1 MKNYFLNAGNVL
13 LLFLLLILLFL
24 GGKFLDDKI
33 TLGTVEFKDQKQLY
47 LKDLGPQIGW
57 KTVSLY
63 MCAFIYVAY
72 NRI

>member
-1 MKNYFLNAGNVL
+1 MLYSRFSYLYILFFSL
-13 LLFLLLILLFL
+13 LS

-63 MCAFIYVAY
+63 TCAFIFVVYC
-72 NRI
+72 RIS